1 MKSGY
6 VIMEQIKDIAII
18 FAFIVIFV
26 GLGYIWGYNSRE
38 VPEPTRIVEIKW
50 QPGEKYTDTLYYPV
64 PVKEI
69 ERDTVL
75 IPEPTD
81 TAALFAV
88 WEDYYKQ
95 RQYTLD
101 FSNDTTG
108 VFRVDAVVGQNR
120 LVSAI
125 STIQPNIRTVYEKEI
140 VYAPVPLFS
149 PWIMIG
155 TSADF
160 RTNKIQAG
168 IDIKDRWIVGLSG
181 IRMNSNYSYTI
192 DFGYRF

>member
-1 MKSGY
+1 MVEK
-6 VIMEQIKDIAII
+6 IKDIVILLIVVII
-18 FAFIVIFV
+18 LV
-26 GLGYIWGYNSRE
+26 GLGYVWGYKSRKI
-38 VPEPTRIVEIKW
+38 PEPTRIVEIKW
-50 QPGEKYTDTLYYPV
+50 QPGEKHTDTLYYPV

-88 WEDYYKQ
+88 WEDYHRQ

-108 VFRVDAVVGQNR
+108 IFRVDAVVGQNR
-120 LVSAI
+120 LVSAV
-125 STIQPNIRTVYEKEI
+125 STIQPNIRTVYEKEM

-168 IDIKDRWIVGLSG
+168 VDIKDRWIVGLSG

>member
-1 MKSGY
+1 M
-6 VIMEQIKDIAII
+6 MEKIKN
-18 FAFIVIFV
+18 IVILLIIVIILV
-26 GLGYIWGYNSRE
+26 GLGYVWGYKSRK

-50 QPGEKYTDTLYYPV
+50 MPGEKQTDTLYYPV
-64 PVKEI
+64 PVEVG
-69 ERDTVL
+69 EVDTVKVPV
-75 IPEPTD
+75 PESTD

-88 WEDYYKQ
+88 WEDYYRQ

-108 VFRVDAVVGQNR
+108 IFRVDAVVGQNR

-125 STIQPNIRTVYEKEI
+125 STIQPNIRTVYEKET

-149 PWIMIG
+149 PWVMIG

-160 RTNKIQAG
+160 RTNKIQVG
-168 IDIKDRWIVGLSG
+168 VDIKDRWIVGLSG
-181 IRMNSNYSYTI
+181 IRMNSNYNYTI
-192 DFGYRF
+192 DIGYRF